1 MAGSSVIAKTSRIV
15 GQLVVACSCRR
26 ADVRVQRGYGV
37 GLVVVV
43 VMLLMSRSG
52 QTTYAQT
59 PSPEVRATVGFQ
71 KTIRQIVVPGSE
83 LQPKPINDRDQS
95 IIVRILKTYS
105 HGTDFRY
112 DLEFRGL
119 DPGQFN
125 LADYLQ
131 RIDATDQ
138 QPIPAM
144 PIVVHSLLP
153 PGQVQPTPL
162 VAEPARYRSFYL
174 PLLIVGSTLWTI
186 GFLMILFYGRGK
198 TSRPVREMKPV
209 TVADRLQ
216 ALIDAAVSGEIT
228 TEQQAELERVLSSFW
243 SQKMRWEHLS
253 AVQIR
258 EKLRGHPEASQLL
271 DQIDRWLHRPE
282 TGTATSP
289 VDVAK
294 LLEPYR

>member
-1 MAGSSVIAKTSRIV
+1 MAGASVTAKTLRIV
-15 GQLVVACSCRR
+15 GQLAIACSYRR
-26 ADVRVQRGYGV
+26 ADISVQRGYGV
-37 GLVVVV
+37 VLVVVV
-43 VMLLMSRSG
+43 LMSLMNRSG
-52 QTTYAQT
+52 QTTYAQS
-59 PSPEVRATVGFQ
+59 PFPEVHSTVGFQ
-71 KTIRQIVVPGSE
+71 KTILQIVVPGSE
-83 LQPKPINDRDQS
+83 LQPKPIVDRDQS

-138 QPIPAM
+138 PPIPAI
-144 PIVVHSLLP
+144 PIVIHSLLP
-153 PGQVQPTPL
+153 AGQVQPTPL
-162 VAEPARYRSFYL
+162 VAESTRYRSFYL
-174 PLLIVGSTLWTI
+174 PLLIVGSTLWAI

-198 TSRPVREMKPV
+198 TNRPLRELKPI

-216 ALIDAAVSGEIT
+216 PLIDAALSGEIT
-228 TEQQAELERVLSSFW
+228 TQQQAELERVLSSFW
-243 SQKMRWEHLS
+243 CQKMRWEHLS

-258 EKLRGHPEASQLL
+258 EKLRDHPEAGQLL
-271 DQIDRWLHRPE
+271 DQIDLWLHRPK
-282 TGTATSP
+282 TGATTSTI
-289 VDVAK
+289 DVAK